1 MKIQT
6 SVITG
11 SAVDEIPALAKEP
24 MKVVM
29 RGTAKMLPMS
39 NKKMSS
45 PCAAGTWIMKKVPT
59 RTPT

>member
-11 SAVDEIPALAKEP
+11 SAVDEIPALAKET
-24 MKVVM
+24 MNVVI
-29 RGTAKMLPMS
+29 RGTARMLPMS
-39 NKKMSS
+39 NKNTSS
-45 PCAAGTWIMKKVPT
+45 PGAAGTWIVKKVPT